1 MTIQLESTKEDR
13 KHEVRGKEGNLGNVT
28 FAPDSGVERFR
39 LTFLWQR
46 GFGFSSL
53 NSIVYRLVW
62 W

>member
-13 KHEVRGKEGNLGNVT
+13 KTWSQGERGEPRERQLCPGLG
-28 FAPDSGVERFR
+28 G
-39 LTFLWQR
+39 LR
-46 GFGFSSL
+46 GLGLLFFGSGFSSL